1 MGGFAELFQ
10 CTEQSIDVV
19 ERAVNVEIDQ
29 QNTRLN
35 NKIISFI
42 KFSCKYIDA
51 HNKSRYNKNIR

>member
-1 MGGFAELFQ
+1 MGGFAQPSQ
-10 CTEQSIDVV
+10 CAEAPIDVA
-19 ERAVNVEIDQ
+19 ERTVNVEIDQ

-42 KFSCKYIDA
+42 TFSCKYIDA